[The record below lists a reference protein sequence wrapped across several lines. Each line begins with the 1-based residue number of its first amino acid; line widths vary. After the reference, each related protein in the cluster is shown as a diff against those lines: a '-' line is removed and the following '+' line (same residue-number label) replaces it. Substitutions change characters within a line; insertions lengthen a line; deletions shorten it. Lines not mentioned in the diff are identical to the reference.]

1 MKYFVFETQETEAG
15 QAAQIASVEND
26 KAHALQKHFL
36 NMAAASVSDVK
47 YHGSIVVSAD
57 HSFFRH
63 EIADREEPETI
74 TEGGENNGLNTSI

>member
-1 MKYFVFETQETEAG
+1 MKYFVFETQETG
-15 QAAQIASVEND
+15 GAAASLTSVEND

-36 NMAAASVSDVK
+36 NMAAAAVSSVEH
-47 YHGSIVVSAD
+47 HGSIIISAD
-57 HSFFRH
+57 HSFIRH